1 MFLDAEPRFALSVDF
16 NSITPPMII
25 ASAAGFS
32 TSTTQYLV
40 STALV
45 VSGFLSALQITR
57 FHLKGTPYYF
67 GTGLISVV
75 GTSFSIIPVAS
86 AGLTQM

>member
-1 MFLDAEPRFALSVDF
+1 
-16 NSITPPMII
+16 MII

-32 TSTTQYLV
+32 TEITQYLV
-40 STALV
+40 STSLV
-45 VSGFLSALQITR
+45 VSGVLSTLQITR
-57 FHLKGTPYYF
+57 LHFKGTPYFF

-86 AGLTQM
+86 AGLSQM